1 MTDAKDGTSEFF
13 SSMLVLGSLSE
24 QLKLELQRSTLEI
37 YQRER
42 QREMQKQP
50 SRRVLKKRCPEN
62 MKQIYRRTT
71 MSKCDL
77 QENTNFGIGVLP

>member
-42 QREMQKQP
+42 QRERDAEAAIQK
-50 SRRVLKKRCPEN
+50 S
-62 MKQIYRRTT
+62 
-71 MSKCDL
+71 S
-77 QENTNFGIGVLP
+77 

>member
-1 MTDAKDGTSEFF
+1 MIFAELLSIIKHNFRMTDAKDGTSEFF

-42 QREMQKQP
+42 QRERCRSSHPEEFLRKG
-50 SRRVLKKRCPEN
+50 VLK
-62 MKQIYRRTT
+62 I
-71 MSKCDL
+71 
-77 QENTNFGIGVLP
+77 